1 MTAPVVRRP
10 RLLRRLRRLVLARRR
25 LLAAACAGLAVATAL
40 QANAAPPEPRTP
52 VLTAARDLP
61 PGTVLAATDLVPVD
75 FAPESVPVGVVARGE
90 AVGRVTVGPVRAGEP
105 LTDARLLGGSLLAA
119 YPAAVAA
126 PVRIGDAASVDL
138 LRVGD
143 RVSILAAD
151 PQADV
156 PAVTVAE
163 DVPVIGIPAR
173 RRTDPSLG
181 SGALVLVAVDA
192 ATARALA
199 GASAHMLVSV
209 VLLR

>member
-25 LLAAACAGLAVATAL
+25 LLAAVCAGLAVATAL
-40 QANAAPPEPRTP
+40 QANAAPPEPRTR

-61 PGTVLAATDLVPVD
+61 PGTVVAATDLAPVD
-75 FAPESVPVGVVARGE
+75 FAPDSVPEGVVARGE

-151 PQADV
+151 PQGDA

-199 GASAHMLVSV
+199 GAGARMLVSV